1 MALILGY
8 VRLLTD
14 SPSIPQIKGYHLTES
29 VYDMLIIFISFD
41 HVSHRHVRGIAYCK
55 HIHIPVIDEVI
66 ENAVEAG
73 ITPLICRIEIRA
85 DII

>member
-1 MALILGY
+1 
-8 VRLLTD
+8 
-14 SPSIPQIKGYHLTES
+14 
-29 VYDMLIIFISFD
+29 MLIIFISFD